1 MSERRTEIMS
11 QLSSLRSELF
21 GATSQD
27 IALEQAFDRLYLG
40 YLRGEYADE
49 RAERAIGEIR
59 SWMAQTQP
67 AAVALKP
74 DVQSQRE
81 RVLARNYEAL
91 AERLLSQD
99 RGAWDMRH
107 VEIVQGAVSRLA
119 SAQSEEAFKLARK
132 LQNRMSESVWT
143 SGLEMAETVSEL
155 SREASEIRRS
165 LIDSLRIAGN
175 DGGEVMEAE
184 EQERALAQEQIA
196 QTAVTRAQARSAQSG
211 ENSAYASA
219 KTAKEYA
226 ERAARRMHEE
236 HQKLAARQSE
246 AVAKHAAEGIREAA
260 RRVLAA
266 QTQQLIDVCKKTLA
280 ASRDSLNPSDIK
292 AISGSIDSIVSTVA
306 KNENAESVAASARSV
321 QNAFAEAAKRSDAA
335 KLGMKEIGK
344 IAHRAQLLCDI
355 ALDVPDSHVPDEA
368 AQEAAQAQYLDARML
383 YEQKR
388 MQFEQSE
395 QYETSSAAMLKALDF
410 AAETPTFEAYDR
422 KAFAKTLENMQKIRQ
437 IAQSSHS
444 GDVGI
449 YAPKAGSEYAENVG
463 RALRIADGA
472 APNAPQ
478 IPTIQSSHAKRTN
491 QILRDVR
498 QLACLPSIRGD
509 MGFPT
514 RKDAM
519 MNAAQPLFKRVRFSQ
534 DNEEVNAL
542 LPSLY
547 KVSGIKMRENKGK
560 SPLRKSFAD
569 LDLSGANFELVKIIE
584 NQFDPSVKGR
594 QSDKVSGA
602 GLDASQRRDPA
613 QDPHSESLGVISD
626 WMQSHRDARRYAADD
641 ASLVKTGK
649 MDKGTLEAKLKGEAM
664 NLPRSVQEKL
674 SPFLGFDLSNIK
686 IYTGPIAGMAAE
698 AMGAHAFTLGH
709 SVFLGKDK
717 LNFSSA
723 EGLGLL
729 AHELLHTSH
738 FNSGSSV
745 DMKEQEAESLEAR
758 VKNAFGSS
766 ANPALALEKDS
777 AKKSSGE
784 IDKRSSVDGKPKPGT
799 VGARFAIDPE
809 YVFDFVCDY
818 VFDLLIEEMRM
829 ERERNGDDD

>member
-59 SWMAQTQP
+59 SRLAQTQP
-67 AAVALKP
+67 AADALKP

-119 SAQSEEAFKLARK
+119 SAQSEEALKLARK

-143 SGLEMAETVSEL
+143 SGLEMAETVSQL
-155 SREASEIRRS
+155 SREASDIRRS
-165 LIDSLRIAGN
+165 LIDSLRVADN
-175 DGGEVMEAE
+175 AGGEVMAAE

-196 QTAVTRAQARSAQSG
+196 QTAVTRAQARLAQNG
-211 ENSAYASA
+211 EYASVKA
-219 KTAKEYA
+219 AKEYA
-226 ERAARRMHEE
+226 EQAARRMHDAQ
-236 HQKLAARQSE
+236 QKFAGRQSE

-280 ASRDSLNPSDIK
+280 ASKGSLNPSDIK
-292 AISGSIDSIVSTVA
+292 AISGSIDSIISSA
-306 KNENAESVAASARSV
+306 AENENAESLGASARAV
-321 QNAFAEAAKRSDAA
+321 QNAFADVAERCDAA

-344 IAHRAQLLCDI
+344 IVHRAQLLCDI
-355 ALDVPDSHVPDEA
+355 ALDVPDPHAPDEA
-368 AQEAAQAQYLDARML
+368 AHDAAQAQYLDARML

-395 QYETSSAAMLKALDF
+395 NYGTASEAMLKALDF

-478 IPTIQSSHAKRTN
+478 LPTIQSSHAKRTN

-514 RKDAM
+514 RKDAI

-547 KVSGIKMRENKGK
+547 KASGIKMRENKGK

-602 GLDASQRRDPA
+602 GLDASQRRDPS
-613 QDPHSESLGVISD
+613 QDSHSESLGVISD

-649 MDKGTLEAKLKGEAM
+649 MDQGTIEAKLKGEAM
-664 NLPRSVQEKL
+664 DLPRSVQEKL

-686 IYTGPIAGMAAE
+686 IYSGPIAGMAAE

-766 ANPALALEKDS
+766 TNPALALEKDS
-777 AKKSSGE
+777 AKKSNGE
-784 IDKRSSVDGKPKPGT
+784 IGKRSSVDGKPKAGT
-799 VGARFAIDPE
+799 VGARYAIDPD